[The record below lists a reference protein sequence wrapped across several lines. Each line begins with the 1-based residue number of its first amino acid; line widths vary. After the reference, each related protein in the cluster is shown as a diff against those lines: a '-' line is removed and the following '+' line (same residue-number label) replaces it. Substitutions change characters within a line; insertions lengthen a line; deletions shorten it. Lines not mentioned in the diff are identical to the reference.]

1 MVSVVGVS
9 WLGRA
14 HGPGLTECGDAN
26 QLPPPGAMK
35 TQGLKPSSRRKLRPR
50 GLAALTGQGSSIS
63 AISAPFGRKK
73 WRMSILS
80 DPVTAEPKHPARW
93 ALVKS
98 PQRRDNR
105 GFRVPQLVGTG
116 FTTQVL
122 PLAVPGDVSPRLTPP
137 LLLAWLPFVDNQRR
151 RGCSLASSQLS
162 AQWTRAMRR
171 EGAGE
176 ARKASRGGDS
186 SDKTRGQSRTRPTTP
201 TVRSP
206 PKKSAI
212 TPALGSDRLPVPNSV
227 LLCPSVYAISSFW
240 LVGSYPANSSATFLS
255 QSLKGYALPPGSPHS
270 APYFN

>member
-1 MVSVVGVS
+1 M
-9 WLGRA
+9 
-14 HGPGLTECGDAN
+14 
-26 QLPPPGAMK
+26 
-35 TQGLKPSSRRKLRPR
+35 
-50 GLAALTGQGSSIS
+50 
-63 AISAPFGRKK
+63 
-73 WRMSILS
+73 
-80 DPVTAEPKHPARW
+80 
-93 ALVKS
+93 
-98 PQRRDNR
+98 
-105 GFRVPQLVGTG
+105 GTG

-122 PLAVPGDVSPRLTPP
+122 PLAVPGDASPRLTPP
-137 LLLAWLPFVDNQRR
+137 LLLAWLPFGDNQRR

-176 ARKASRGGDS
+176 ARKASGGGEGDS